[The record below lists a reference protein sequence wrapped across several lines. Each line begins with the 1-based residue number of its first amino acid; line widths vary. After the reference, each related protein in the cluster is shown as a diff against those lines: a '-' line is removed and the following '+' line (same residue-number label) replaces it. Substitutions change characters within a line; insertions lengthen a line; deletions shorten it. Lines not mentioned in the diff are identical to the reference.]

1 MTANLTLRDDNDTHH
16 GDPMRLSPPRSGIAA
31 NREWH
36 LTVEFVES
44 GEAA

>member
-1 MTANLTLRDDNDTHH
+1 MTATLTLRDGNDTHH
-16 GDPMRLSPPRSGIAA
+16 GDPMRLSPHPSGIAA
-31 NREWH
+31 GREWH